1 MLITVFSKGG
11 NIKRYSDWTNPLNVI
26 EFNFPMVTPACV
38 KKGMSTN
45 ITARLD
51 VEIVITLGYQSRN
64 YLDQN
69 NLLLNRECLNKSKT
83 NMLYDQMQTKTC
95 HIGSY
100 PFNKTFF
107 APLSVKRVDIMLEY
121 SSVGKLEG
129 ALVRASI
136 AAYFQYSLQR
146 DSVR

>member
-1 MLITVFSKGG
+1 
-11 NIKRYSDWTNPLNVI
+11 
-26 EFNFPMVTPACV
+26 MVTPAYV
-38 KKGMSTN
+38 KKEMSTN
-45 ITARLD
+45 ITVRLD
-51 VEIVITLGYQSRN
+51 EIVNTRRLSKSE
-64 YLDQN
+64 LVDQN
-69 NLLLNRECLNKSKT
+69 NLLLNMEHLNKSKT

-107 APLSVKRVDIMLEY
+107 APLSVIRVDIMLEY
-121 SSVGKLEG
+121 SSVGKPEG

-136 AAYFQYSLQR
+136 GAYFQYSLQS